1 MDAKLKALA
10 SEYEKARKQN
20 IQLRNALQIEKD
32 KTKAC
37 QKEIEELKSD
47 NKGPDN
53 ASSNQIE
60 ALRMELDQKEKL
72 NLTRIRELEATVK
85 KLEKENSKLKENEIE
100 PPQTED
106 IGIQKNEENLGSDEK
121 ELLLQETID
130 GLNAKIFQIQSDHEK
145 ELEMIMRDKRIQ
157 QPEILIPKELTII
170 DQNDLG
176 KPSTDN
182 KENDLVESISTFFQS
197 RIDELHIQL
206 QKEIARAQY
215 SSSESKSALS
225 RLRRAEDERHDLIGQ
240 LRKMR
245 EDKKEVENEMETIKR
260 SYEEQLNTMTEE
272 LAQQLANGSM
282 GNSHVTGGSTVE
294 EEVKKKSRFSLF
306 SRNSS

>member
-1 MDAKLKALA
+1 
-10 SEYEKARKQN
+10 
-20 IQLRNALQIEKD
+20 LQTEKD

-37 QKEIEELKSD
+37 QKEIEELKS
-47 NKGPDN
+47 KGNDT
-53 ASSNQIE
+53 ASTNQIE

-72 NLTRIRELEATVK
+72 NSSRIRELEATVK
-85 KLEKENSKLKENEIE
+85 KLEKENSKLKENEVD

-145 ELEMIMRDKRIQ
+145 ELEMIMREKRIV

-170 DQNDLG
+170 DQSDLG
-176 KPSTDN
+176 KSN
-182 KENDLVESISTFFQS
+182 KSANEVESESIATFFQY
-197 RIDELHIQL
+197 RIDQLHIQL

-215 SSSESKSALS
+215 SCSESQSALS

-240 LRKMR
+240 LRKSR
-245 EDKKEVENEMETIKR
+245 EEKKEVENEMETIKR

-272 LAQQLANGSM
+272 LAQQLANGS
-282 GNSHVTGGSTVE
+282 NSTGSAVE

>member
-20 IQLRNALQIEKD
+20 IQLRNALQTEKD

-37 QKEIEELKSD
+37 QKEIEELKSG
-47 NKGPDN
+47 NKGNDT
-53 ASSNQIE
+53 ASTNQIE

-72 NLTRIRELEATVK
+72 NSSRIRELEATVK
-85 KLEKENSKLKENEIE
+85 KLEKENSKLKENEVD

-145 ELEMIMRDKRIQ
+145 ELEMIMREKRIV

-170 DQNDLG
+170 DQSDLG
-176 KPSTDN
+176 KSN
-182 KENDLVESISTFFQS
+182 KNENEIESESIATFFQY
-197 RIDELHIQL
+197 RIDQLHIQL
-206 QKEIARAQY
+206 QNEIARAQY

-240 LRKMR
+240 LRKSR
-245 EDKKEVENEMETIKR
+245 EEKKEVEIEMETIKR

-272 LAQQLANGSM
+272 LAQQLANGS
-282 GNSHVTGGSTVE
+282 NSTGSAVE

>member
-1 MDAKLKALA
+1 MQDLILCF
-10 SEYEKARKQN
+10 R
-20 IQLRNALQIEKD
+20 
-32 KTKAC
+32 
-37 QKEIEELKSD
+37 EIEELKSG
-47 NKGPDN
+47 NKGINDN
-53 ASSNQIE
+53 ASTNQIE

-72 NLTRIRELEATVK
+72 NSSRIRELEATVK
-85 KLEKENSKLKENEIE
+85 KLEKENSKLKENEVD

-145 ELEMIMRDKRIQ
+145 ELEMIMREKRIV

-170 DQNDLG
+170 DQSDLG
-176 KPSTDN
+176 KSDKTDHQ
-182 KENDLVESISTFFQS
+182 VEVETISTFFQS

-240 LRKMR
+240 LRKSR
-245 EDKKEVENEMETIKR
+245 DEKKEVENEMETIKR

-272 LAQQLANGSM
+272 LAQQLANGSVH
-282 GNSHVTGGSTVE
+282 NSNASAVE
-294 EEVKKKSRFSLF
+294 EEVKSNKKSRFSLF